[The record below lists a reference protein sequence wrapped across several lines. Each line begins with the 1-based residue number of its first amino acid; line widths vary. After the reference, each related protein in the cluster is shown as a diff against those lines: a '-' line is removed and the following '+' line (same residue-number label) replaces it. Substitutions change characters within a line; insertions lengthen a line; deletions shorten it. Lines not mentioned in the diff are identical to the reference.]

1 MKAGVKEGKIK
12 QRKRNLSEGSEEN
25 EEPPNKVK
33 KRTRLDFINFSLM
46 LFCVYW
52 LYVVFL
58 TFYIL
63 CLNSLFFFFYH
74 NTYFLFNIWLFLVPS
89 PYLCILWH
97 CVLSVG
103 VWKGPKQCKQ
113 QEDSSEET
121 LWLRLRLP
129 HEEGKGRYDE
139 EGEGHAICLCAVHQR
154 QTQQEVRKWCLSI
167 LLFLL
172 VTVLQLRFEDTFLF
186 WQLFIQ

>member
-1 MKAGVKEGKIK
+1 MQSAILVNQCLFTHSYPGNTSHELISTDIEFMEDLDEFLEMKAGVKEGKIK

-63 CLNSLFFFFYH
+63 CLNSLFFF
-74 NTYFLFNIWLFLVPS
+74 
-89 PYLCILWH
+89 
-97 CVLSVG
+97 LS
-103 VWKGPKQCKQ
+103 
-113 QEDSSEET
+113 
-121 LWLRLRLP
+121 
-129 HEEGKGRYDE
+129 
-139 EGEGHAICLCAVHQR
+139 
-154 QTQQEVRKWCLSI
+154 
-167 LLFLL
+167 
-172 VTVLQLRFEDTFLF
+172 
-186 WQLFIQ
+186 